1 MHGSTGGPRSSPYG
15 LGIRRGASGR
25 SGFGPE
31 RSAWLSPRD
40 AAEPVRAAVEA
51 NCVTFTPANRI
62 SANRYLAADLEEMMQ
77 QLGYRAVDDAWASR

>member
-1 MHGSTGGPRSSPYG
+1 MGDGGTSVVALRIGYFAEAHP
-15 LGIRRGASGR
+15 GAAVSGR
-25 SGFGPE
+25 E

-62 SANRYLAADLEEMMQ
+62 SANRYLAADLEETMQ
-77 QLGYRAVDDAWASR
+77 QLGYRPADDAWASL